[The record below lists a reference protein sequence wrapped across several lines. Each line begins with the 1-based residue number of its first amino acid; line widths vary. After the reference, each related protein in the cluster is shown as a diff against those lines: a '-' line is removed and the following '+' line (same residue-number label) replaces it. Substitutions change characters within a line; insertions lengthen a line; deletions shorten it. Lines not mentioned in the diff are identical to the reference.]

1 MRHAHRSHSHRSSH
15 RRSRRP
21 LQLAP
26 PSRSAKPDGR
36 GLQRRFPRPRAA
48 ASGPPRLHRAR
59 RADRGHHTSRTCA
72 GARPHD
78 RDHGRGACGTA
89 GRAADAD
96 PVAPTDRSPRRGP
109 GWRGPGAAG
118 PDESPRRRP
127 PRATRRTSET
137 PRSPTRPGGT
147 MRRTDI
153 IVDPRAPG
161 SRRRGQLRPIGPI
174 IERFI
179 AQASVRS
186 EAAEK
191 PQRRRAA

>member
-1 MRHAHRSHSHRSSH
+1 VLLRAGRLVFIALAGPTGATTRPEHARVQDLTTATTVEVHVVPRGELRTLT
-15 RRSRRP
+15 RLLRP
-21 LQLAP
+21 T
-26 PSRSAKPDGR
+26 G
-36 GLQRRFPRPRAA
+36 PRA
-48 ASGPPRLHRAR
+48 
-59 RADRGHHTSRTCA
+59 
-72 GARPHD
+72 
-78 RDHGRGACGTA
+78 
-89 GRAADAD
+89 
-96 PVAPTDRSPRRGP
+96 VGP